1 MTVEEKLQ
9 HFYDVAVGEAQK
21 EADEMLKNHQQL
33 LGRQL
38 EEHKKEKLSQG
49 EQDIKAEIGHAKREV
64 NKALSAE
71 QLFIKREWTKRQTE
85 LKDKLFV
92 EVKDK
97 LEAFMISP
105 EYEKYLTEKIL
116 TAHKLAA
123 GEDIRIYVTPAD
135 ESKVHSLTASTGL
148 PIEVSKEPFM
158 GGIKATIPGKNILI
172 DYSFLDSFIAL
183 RKEFTFDGGLQ
194 HE

>member
-21 EADEMLKNHQQL
+21 EADEMLEKHQQIL
-33 LGRQL
+33 TQQF
-38 EEHKKEKLSQG
+38 ESHKQEKRSQA
-49 EQDIKAEIGHAKREV
+49 EQDIKAEVDHAKREV
-64 NKALSAE
+64 NKALSSQ
-71 QLFIKREWTKRQTE
+71 QLIIKRDWTKRQTE

-97 LEAFMISP
+97 LEAFMASP
-105 EYEKYLTEKIL
+105 EYEKYLTDKIL
-116 TAHKLAA
+116 AASELAA
-123 GEDIRIYVTPAD
+123 GEEIRIYVTPAD
-135 ESKVHSLTASTGL
+135 ESRIHSLTASTGL
-148 PIEVSKEPFM
+148 PIEVAGEPFM
-158 GGIKATIPGKNILI
+158 GGIKAVIPGKNILI

-183 RKEFTFDGGLQ
+183 RRDFTFDGGLH